1 MNDKYIEI
9 LHDKFDFLKINENN
23 LIEIK
28 AAEERIHLNI
38 ITDNGHHLSFYTIG
52 LKNGKIMMRSPFT
65 NDNLLFDNLEFFKEY
80 TSQIFEQLKKEL
92 ISLYKKGFIN
102 TLPDGIVDKPKN
114 INLVNLCVVDFYE
127 IFNRCAKENGNS
139 EKCEDVKMQILEKT
153 KYNPKSLK
161 IDFAVDCNRYGLF
174 RNKSISISERGNINI
189 DLMDTPLEGGDV
201 EYSLKEELSKLIL
214 NV

>member
-1 MNDKYIEI
+1 
-9 LHDKFDFLKINENN
+9 
-23 LIEIK
+23 
-28 AAEERIHLNI
+28 
-38 ITDNGHHLSFYTIG
+38 
-52 LKNGKIMMRSPFT
+52 MRSPFT

-102 TLPDGIVDKPKN
+102 TLPDGIAEPKK
-114 INLVNLCVVDFYE
+114 IDLVNLCVADFYE
-127 IFNRCAKENGNS
+127 IFNRCAEENGNS
-139 EKCEDVKMQILEKT
+139 EKCEDVKVEILEKT
-153 KYNPKSLK
+153 RYNPKLLK

-174 RNKSISISERGNINI
+174 RHKSISITERGNINI

-214 NV
+214 NYEV